1 MLSTLKPVTDI
12 KRHAVE
18 IIGQLRLDRIPIL
31 ITERG
36 REAAVMLDVG
46 TYNGM
51 LKRLELLEAIA
62 EGERA
67 VTEGRIGSHA
77 SVKARMA
84 KRWAPKP

>member
-1 MLSTLKPVTDI
+1 MLPTLKPVTDI

-18 IIGQLRLDRIPIL
+18 ILDQLREDRVPVL

-36 REAAVMLDVG
+36 REAAVLLDIG
-46 TYNGM
+46 TYRGM

-67 VTEGRIGSHA
+67 FLEGRVSSHEE
-77 SVKARMA
+77 VKARMA
-84 KRWAPKP
+84 KRWA

>member
-1 MLSTLKPVTDI
+1 MLPTLKPVTEV

-18 IIGQLRLDRIPIL
+18 IIDQLREDRVPIL

-36 REAAVMLDVG
+36 KEAAVLLDVN
-46 TYNGM
+46 TYRGM

-67 VTEGRIGSHA
+67 FLEGRVSTHEE
-77 SVKARMA
+77 VKARMA
-84 KRWAPKP
+84 KRWA

>member
-1 MLSTLKPVTDI
+1 MLPTLKPVTEV

-18 IIGQLRLDRIPIL
+18 IIDQLREDRVPIL

-36 REAAVMLDVG
+36 KEAAVLLDVS
-46 TYNGM
+46 TYRGM

-67 VTEGRIGSHA
+67 FLEGRVSTHEE
-77 SVKARMA
+77 VKARMA
-84 KRWAPKP
+84 KRWA